1 MSLKVKI
8 ILFSTI
14 ISALTIIAV
23 QLLFFSGIN
32 NLISPVFITIIG
44 ILILLVIYWIA
55 VDLIFQK
62 LIYLIEIAQTIANGN
77 LNVRLKKSYLGRDD
91 EIGIVSRAFYFMLL
105 KIRQTLNS
113 LEDKVRIRT
122 EELANAKATDEAMLT
137 SIADAVTAVDKNGNI
152 IFINDKAEMMFSWE
166 KQEVIGKNILSVWQL
181 KIDVNKEVN
190 FENHPIL
197 MALSGHKIFLTMK
210 DNYWCY
216 RDNNVPFPVNV
227 SVSPIFLDQK
237 IIGAIIITRDITD
250 DKKID
255 KAKTEFVSLASH
267 QLRTPLSAINW
278 FVEMINS
285 GETGEIN
292 QTQKK
297 YLEIIQNT
305 SKRMSELVNSLLNV
319 TRIELGNFSIE
330 PQPYDII
337 SLAKMTITELQ
348 PEINGKNII
357 IEQDFDTTLNHIPI
371 DIKLTTM
378 IFQNL
383 LSNAI
388 KYSYQNGKIKFSIKK
403 MNIDIYIIVE
413 DNGIGIPKNDHA
425 KIFSKFYRASNTTKI
440 RSEGTGLGLYIIK
453 NIIEQ
458 IQGKIWFT
466 SEDNK
471 GSTFYITFP
480 VSGMIK
486 REGQKKLS

>member
-166 KQEVIGKNILSVWQL
+166 
-181 KIDVNKEVN
+181 
-190 FENHPIL
+190 
-197 MALSGHKIFLTMK
+197 
-210 DNYWCY
+210 
-216 RDNNVPFPVNV
+216 
-227 SVSPIFLDQK
+227 
-237 IIGAIIITRDITD
+237 
-250 DKKID
+250 
-255 KAKTEFVSLASH
+255 
-267 QLRTPLSAINW
+267 
-278 FVEMINS
+278 
-285 GETGEIN
+285 
-292 QTQKK
+292 
-297 YLEIIQNT
+297 
-305 SKRMSELVNSLLNV
+305 
-319 TRIELGNFSIE
+319 
-330 PQPYDII
+330 
-337 SLAKMTITELQ
+337 
-348 PEINGKNII
+348 
-357 IEQDFDTTLNHIPI
+357 
-371 DIKLTTM
+371 
-378 IFQNL
+378 
-383 LSNAI
+383 
-388 KYSYQNGKIKFSIKK
+388 
-403 MNIDIYIIVE
+403 
-413 DNGIGIPKNDHA
+413 
-425 KIFSKFYRASNTTKI
+425 
-440 RSEGTGLGLYIIK
+440 
-453 NIIEQ
+453 
-458 IQGKIWFT
+458 
-466 SEDNK
+466 
-471 GSTFYITFP
+471 
-480 VSGMIK
+480 
-486 REGQKKLS
+486 